1 MRALDK
7 RLLALERRWSED
19 DVIQLSTEQLEEIAR
34 YEDSLID
41 FVEAAWPSIDNSE
54 FCTNWAV
61 EALCEHLQA
70 VTEGEIS
77 RLLVNYPP
85 RCSKTLIS
93 SVCWPAWTWARRGR
107 DYRSGSGVKFLCSSY
122 GHQLS
127 IQNSNLCRRLILS
140 PWFQERWGDKFELR
154 QDQNTKS
161 QFDNDRGG
169 SRLATSVGGSLL
181 GLGGDIIVVDDPH
194 NTETVESEAERET
207 VTSWWSEL
215 SSTRLNDP
223 KQAAIVV
230 IMQRL
235 HEEDVSG
242 KILSGAEDWTH
253 LCIPMEYD
261 PQRHCVTSIGWH
273 DPRGLDED
281 GEPLVTSED
290 PDARRIL
297 YQERD
302 GLLMWPERFGPAEV
316 ARIKAGLGPYMAS
329 GRLQQSPQPKAGGIF
344 KREWWKDWND
354 GNNKFPVLSYI
365 VGSVDGAFTEN
376 EENDPSAM
384 TVWSVFQHPDF
395 PAPRVILVNA
405 WRKHLQMHSDPQPR
419 LRHEMPEPGETRE
432 VIARKDAMWFQR
444 VGDQLGLVER
454 IAHTC
459 KRWGV

>member
-7 RLLALERRWSED
+7 RLMALERRWSED
-19 DVIQLSTEQLEEIAR
+19 EVVQLSAEQLAEINS
-34 YEDSLID
+34 YEDSLIE
-41 FVEAAWPSIDNSE
+41 FVEAAWPAIDNSE

-77 RLLVNYPP
+77 RLLVNFPP

-93 SVCWPAWTWARRGR
+93 SVCWPAWTWARREQT
-107 DYRSGSGVKFLCSSY
+107 YRSGSGVKFLCGSY
-122 GHQLS
+122 GHTLS

-140 PWFQERWGDKFELR
+140 PWYQERWGKRVKLR
-154 QDQNTKS
+154 SDQNTKT
-161 QFDNDRGG
+161 QFDNEDGG

-181 GLGGDIIVVDDPH
+181 GLGGGVIIVDDPH
-194 NTETVESEAERET
+194 NTETVESEAERDN
-207 VTSWWSEL
+207 VLGWWREL

-242 KILSGAEDWTH
+242 SILNGEDWADWTH
-253 LCIPMEYD
+253 LCIPMEYEYA
-261 PQRHCVTSIGWH
+261 RHCGPRAGLPSIGWH
-273 DPRGLDED
+273 DPRGLDDD
-281 GEPLVTSED
+281 GEPLLLWNPGAVQWQPRDVE
-290 PDARRIL
+290 AQRLL
-297 YQERD
+297 YQERE
-302 GLLMWPERFGPAEV
+302 GALMWPERFGPAEIQ
-316 ARIKAGLGPYMAS
+316 RIKANLGPYMAS

-344 KREWWKDWND
+344 KREWWRDWND
-354 GNNKFPVLSYI
+354 GNNKFPVLTYI
-365 VGSVDGAFTEN
+365 IGSVDGAFTED

-384 TVWSVFQHPDF
+384 TVWGVFQHPDF

-419 LRHEMPEPGETRE
+419 TQ
-432 VIARKDAMWFQR
+432 A
-444 VGDQLGLVER
+444 
-454 IAHTC
+454 
-459 KRWGV
+459 